1 MVVLFKIVM
10 SKEVEVKEEKVEK
23 SVDVVGDER
32 VEEEEEEE
40 KEEEEEEEKEE
51 EEEEEFDE
59 DDDADSDDPDKVWC
73 ICQQPHNDR

>member
-1 MVVLFKIVM
+1 M
-10 SKEVEVKEEKVEK
+10 EVKEEKVET

-40 KEEEEEEEKEE
+40 EEEEG
-51 EEEEEFDE
+51 EEFDE

>member
-1 MVVLFKIVM
+1 MVVLFKIVI

-32 VEEEEEEE
+32 V
-40 KEEEEEEEKEE
+40 EEEEEEEKEE

>member
-1 MVVLFKIVM
+1 M
-10 SKEVEVKEEKVEK
+10 SKDVEVKEEKVEK
-23 SVDVVGDER
+23 LVDVVGDER
-32 VEEEEEEE
+32 V
-40 KEEEEEEEKEE
+40 EEEEEEEKEE

>member
-1 MVVLFKIVM
+1 M
-10 SKEVEVKEEKVEK
+10 EVKEEKVEK

-32 VEEEEEEE
+32 V
-40 KEEEEEEEKEE
+40 EEEEEEEKEE

>member
-1 MVVLFKIVM
+1 M
-10 SKEVEVKEEKVEK
+10 SKEVEVKEEKVEN

-32 VEEEEEEE
+32 V
-40 KEEEEEEEKEE
+40 EEEEEEEKEE

>member
-1 MVVLFKIVM
+1 MVVLFKIVI
-10 SKEVEVKEEKVEK
+10 SKDVEVKEEKVEK

-32 VEEEEEEE
+32 V
-40 KEEEEEEEKEE
+40 EEEEEKEE